1 MTYMAT
7 HLHKNPCP
15 GGHEIKNFIRP
26 ILCHHYFIFMLGVE
40 KVFKEILHFHYTTK
54 MATP

>member
-15 GGHEIKNFIRP
+15 GGHEIKYLVDPSFVIITLYLVCLIHDRGREGFQRNTAFS
-26 ILCHHYFIFMLGVE
+26 LYD
-40 KVFKEILHFHYTTK
+40 
-54 MATP
+54 